1 MELKFRNW
9 NEISVNTF
17 KKLQEIQFNQEDEL
31 EVLDANVRILALLCD
46 VDEDEIGDLTKSE
59 FQRLLNQTAF
69 LKEMPKAKINDKYVI
84 NGNKYNVH
92 LKLQEM
98 SISQYIDFQT
108 FCKEKEKNIAEIIAC
123 FLIPK
128 GKKYG
133 DGYNIGDVVN
143 DIGEYMSI
151 VDAYSIMFFFTL
163 LFQSLTKAMLSYSIK
178 QMKKEMK
185 KMSNEE
191 EKQKIREAITSIQAV
206 KNLVNAGV
214 GLDSLK

>member
-1 MELKFRNW
+1 MELKYKNW

-46 VDEDEIGDLTKSE
+46 VDEDVIGDLTKSE
-59 FQRLLNQTAF
+59 FRRLLNQTAF
-69 LKEMPKAKINDKYVI
+69 LKEMPKANINDKYVV

-178 QMKKEMK
+178 QMKKGMK

-191 EKQKIREAITSIQAV
+191 EKQKIREAITSIQTV

>member
-1 MELKFRNW
+1 MELRFRNW

-17 KKLQEIQFNQEDEL
+17 KKLQEVQINQTDEL
-31 EVLDANVRILALLCD
+31 ELLDANVRILALLCD
-46 VDEDEIGDLTKSE
+46 VDEDVIGDLTKSE

-69 LKEMPKAKINDKYVI
+69 LKEMPKAKINDKYVV

-163 LFQSLTKAMLSYSIK
+163 LFQSLTKAMLTYSIR
-178 QMKKEMK
+178 QMKKAK
-185 KMSNEE
+185 KKLSKEE
-191 EKQKIREAITSIQAV
+191 QEKIDLAIEETKRAMT
-206 KNLVNAGV
+206 LVENGY
-214 GLDSLK
+214 GYTL